1 MLWKNGVTRVTGL
14 SHVVPLGRGFVP
26 AFQSPITSYH
36 ILEKTDYFKREG
48 RLEGE
53 VGSPA
58 LEKFI

>member
-1 MLWKNGVTRVTGL
+1 MLWKNGVTRVTWL

-36 ILEKTDYFKREG
+36 ILEKTDYFKG
-48 RLEGE
+48 RAFEGE